1 MAFGIK
7 RHELN
12 EWKRKTLNGEIA
24 FLTHYWYDQRFPE
37 YYSVTKVGCKSI
49 PKLIEWGKKYN
60 LNPKWIHNGKY
71 PHFDL
76 IGERQVTILKS
87 EGLYEHIEKFNL
99 QNMVIKEPFQ
109 K

>member
-1 MAFGIK
+1 MINVF
-7 RHELN
+7 
-12 EWKRKTLNGEIA
+12 
-24 FLTHYWYDQRFPE
+24 Q
-37 YYSVTKVGCKSI
+37 SI
-49 PKLIEWGKKYN
+49 IQLQKLDVIESGKKYN

-99 QNMVIKEPFQ
+99 QNMIIKEPFQ